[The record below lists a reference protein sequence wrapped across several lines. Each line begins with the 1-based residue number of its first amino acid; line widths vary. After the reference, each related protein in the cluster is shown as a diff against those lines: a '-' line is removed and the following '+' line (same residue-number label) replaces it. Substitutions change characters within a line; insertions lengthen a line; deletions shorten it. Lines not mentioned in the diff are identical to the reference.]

1 MAPIAARRDGS
12 WGSRRA
18 SAHSRRERSTSG
30 DDFICR
36 RFVKSL
42 VKSCQQITVGEIRT
56 NDACSRETGW
66 AAVCLPSRN
75 RGRTRP
81 LC

>member
-18 SAHSRRERSTSG
+18 SAHSRRERSSTSG

-36 RFVKSL
+36 RFVKCGELHSL
-42 VKSCQQITVGEIRT
+42 KGENDRT
-56 NDACSRETGW
+56 D
-66 AAVCLPSRN
+66 
-75 RGRTRP
+75 RGVDEKV
-81 LC
+81 

>member
-18 SAHSRRERSTSG
+18 SAHSRRERSSTSG

-36 RFVKSL
+36 RFVKCESCTTSRVKTIELMSQQL
-42 VKSCQQITVGEIRT
+42 V
-56 NDACSRETGW
+56 
-66 AAVCLPSRN
+66 
-75 RGRTRP
+75 
-81 LC
+81 